1 MRKIAFLM
9 CVFGVSCAS
18 WAQAGQPSWANL
30 SALHAGEKIQV
41 VDMNSKKHTGT
52 FVSVSNAAIAYKETA
67 GEQTIQKQDV
77 RIVTLMENK
86 HRLRNTL
93 IGSAVGAGAGAGV
106 GASVWE
112 NNGFLQGKGTG
123 AAVGAVIGAAGGA
136 VIGVLLPG
144 HKMIYTVN

>member
-1 MRKIAFLM
+1 MRKAAFLI
-9 CVFGVSCAS
+9 CVLGISCAS
-18 WAQAGQPSWANL
+18 WAQAAQPSWANL
-30 SALHAGEKIQV
+30 SALHTGQKIQIV
-41 VDMNSKKHTGT
+41 NMNAKKHNGT
-52 FVSVSNAAIAYKETA
+52 FVSASDTAISYQETA
-67 GEQTIQKQDV
+67 GAQTIRKQDV
-77 RIVTLMENK
+77 RSVTLMENK

-112 NNGFLQGKGTG
+112 DNGFLQGRGTG

-144 HKMIYTVN
+144 HKMIYSVN